1 MFHDNI
7 LLVILIVKKLLERFA
22 KIKCKKKKRKKSQK
36 VSMRKGDK
44 LNVIW
49 KSYGKCFSS
58 PIDEKTS
65 LT

>member
-22 KIKCKKKKRKKSQK
+22 KIKCQKKRKKSQK

-49 KSYGKCFSS
+49 KFYGKCFSS
-58 PIDEKTS
+58 SIDEKTS

>member
-22 KIKCKKKKRKKSQK
+22 KMKCQKKRKKSQK

-44 LNVIW
+44 L
-49 KSYGKCFSS
+49 YGNSVVSVLVVRLMK
-58 PIDEKTS
+58 KQV
-65 LT
+65 